1 MMQHS
6 FWTDLRLQRRMMSYL
21 LISRE
26 KKMSRSVFF
35 TQVCD
40 TVILVYLPFGKRKLL
55 HILFLE
61 PAY

>member
-26 KKMSRSVFF
+26 KKCQGQYSLPKSV
-35 TQVCD
+35 TQ
-40 TVILVYLPFGKRKLL
+40 
-55 HILFLE
+55 
-61 PAY
+61 